1 MEGVRGCRW
10 AAWAAI
16 VAALLPVAVRAAD
29 PPVTWTLQAVDHR
42 VVTVTD
48 LPATWLL
55 VYFGYTYCPD
65 LCPTALLEI
74 GDVLRDLGGMAGRV
88 QPVFVTIDPERDTPE
103 LLARYVANFAAPII
117 PLTGTPE
124 QIGGAARQLGYHY
137 VRYRDPGLGGYSFDH
152 TSSFFLVDPG
162 RHLVADF
169 ATELT
174 ATEIAAGIR
183 DRMATD
189 NDATRAEAGRP

>member
-1 MEGVRGCRW
+1 MERVRGRLW
-10 AAWAAI
+10 AGCAGAAI
-16 VAALLPVAVRAAD
+16 LTAFQPAAACATA
-29 PPVTWTLQAVDHR
+29 PPIAWTLQAVDHR
-42 VVTVTD
+42 TVTVAD

-74 GDVLRDLGGMAGRV
+74 GDVLRDLGGLAGRV
-88 QPVFVTIDPERDTPE
+88 QPVFVSIDPERDTPE
-103 LLARYVANFAAPII
+103 LLAQYVANFAAPII

-124 QIGGAARQLGYHY
+124 QTQAAARQFDYHY

-183 DRMATD
+183 DRMAM
-189 NDATRAEAGRP
+189 ATRAEAGRP